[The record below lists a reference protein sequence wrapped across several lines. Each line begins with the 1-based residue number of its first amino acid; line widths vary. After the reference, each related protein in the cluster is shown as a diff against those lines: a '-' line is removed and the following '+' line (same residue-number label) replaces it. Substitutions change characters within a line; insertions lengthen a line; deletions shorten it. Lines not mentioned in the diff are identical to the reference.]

1 MTLRDAS
8 TTLTCPTPKPPA
20 SPWQV
25 FWVFL
30 KLGLT
35 SFGGPVAHLAYFRE
49 AFVVRHRWLS
59 EHDYADLVALCQF
72 LPGPASSQVGMALG
86 LMQAGYRGALAAW
99 LGFTLP
105 SAVALMALA
114 MGLSHWQGPWADGAL
129 HGLKLVAVP
138 IVAQA
143 VWGMA
148 RSLCPDAPRR
158 VLALAAAALLW
169 WWPSLWAQWVVL
181 AVSGGV
187 AWLAWQALGWTPVPP
202 SPGQATLAPEA
213 PSPVSA
219 SRHLPRRRTGLVWLG
234 LFVLGLMAL
243 PALSPQAESWAVV
256 NAFYR
261 AGALV
266 FGGGHVVLPL
276 LQAELVPTGWMNATT
291 FLAGYGAAQAVPG
304 PLFTLAAFLGAAATI
319 GPGGWW
325 GGLLALVAIF
335 VPAFLILAAALPW
348 WHHLRTRPSTL
359 VCLAGVNAGV
369 VGLLLAALVHPVA
382 SSALSSLTDVVIVLV
397 MALALMVG
405 RWPVWL
411 VVALCAGMGAL
422 GHVLTL
428 G

>member
-1 MTLRDAS
+1 MSFRDAADA
-8 TTLTCPTPKPPA
+8 LTHPA
-20 SPWQV
+20 PQAPANAWRV

-49 AFVVRHRWLS
+49 AFVLRHRWLS
-59 EHDYADLVALCQF
+59 EHDYAHLVALCQF

-105 SAVALMALA
+105 SALALIALA
-114 MGLSHWQGPWADGAL
+114 VGLSHWQSPWATSAL

-138 IVAQA
+138 IVAHA

-148 RSLCPDAPRR
+148 RSLCPDTPRR

-169 WWPSLWAQWVVL
+169 SWPGLWAQWVVL

-187 AWLAWQALGWTPVPP
+187 AWLAWRALGWTPVAPP
-202 SPGQATLAPEA
+202 TGQPTAAPETASVMSA
-213 PSPVSA
+213 P
-219 SRHLPRRRTGLVWLG
+219 RHLPSRRGGLVWLG
-234 LFVLGLMAL
+234 LFVLGLVAL
-243 PALSPQAESWAVV
+243 PALSPQAETWAVV

-276 LQAELVPTGWMNATT
+276 LQAELVPTGWMDAST

-304 PLFTLAAFLGAAATI
+304 PLFTLAAFLGATSTI

-325 GGLLALVAIF
+325 GGLLALVAMF
-335 VPAFLILAAALPW
+335 VPAFLVLVAALPW
-348 WHHLRTRPSTL
+348 WHALRRQTAAL
-359 VCLAGVNAGV
+359 VVLAGVNAGV

-382 SSALSSLTDVVIVLV
+382 SSALSSVVDLLIVLI
-397 MALALMVG
+397 MGIALMVG
-405 RWPVWL
+405 RWPVWA
-411 VVALCAGMGAL
+411 VVAGSAGLGMLDQAL
-422 GHVLTL
+422 MFS
-428 G
+428 

>member
-1 MTLRDAS
+1 MTLRDAA
-8 TTLTCPTPKPPA
+8 LTSPTPKPPA
-20 SPWQV
+20 GPWQV

-59 EHDYADLVALCQF
+59 EHDYAHLVALCQF

-105 SAVALMALA
+105 SALALIALA
-114 MGLSHWQGPWADGAL
+114 MGLSHWQGPWADGTL

-138 IVAQA
+138 IVAHA

-148 RSLCPDAPRR
+148 RSLCPDTPRR

-169 WWPSLWAQWVVL
+169 WWPGLWAQWVVL

-187 AWLAWQALGWTPVPP
+187 AWLAWQALGWTPVATP
-202 SPGQATLAPEA
+202 SGQTTLAPEA

-219 SRHLPRRRTGLVWLG
+219 SRHVPRRRSGLVWLA
-234 LFVLGLMAL
+234 LFVLGLVVL

-348 WHHLRTRPSTL
+348 WHHLRARPSAL

-369 VGLLLAALVHPVA
+369 VGLLLSALVHPVA
-382 SSALSSLTDVVIVLV
+382 SSALRSAPDVVIVALC
-397 MALALMVG
+397 ALALWG
-405 RWPVWL
+405 ARWPVWA
-411 VVALCAGMGAL
+411 VVLLSGTAGAIVSVWWGL
-422 GHVLTL
+422 
-428 G
+428 

>member
-1 MTLRDAS
+1 
-8 TTLTCPTPKPPA
+8 LTRPAPPSA
-20 SPWQV
+20 ANAWQV

-49 AFVVRHRWLS
+49 AFVVRHRWLT
-59 EHDYADLVALCQF
+59 EQDYAHLVALCQF

-105 SAVALMALA
+105 SALALIALA
-114 MGLSHWQGPWADGAL
+114 MGLSHWQSPWATGAL

-138 IVAQA
+138 IVAHA

-148 RSLCPDAPRR
+148 RSLCPDTPRR
-158 VLALAAAALLW
+158 VLALAAAGLLW
-169 WWPSLWAQWVVL
+169 WWPGLWAQWVVL
-181 AVSGGV
+181 AVSGGA
-187 AWLAWQALGWTPVPP
+187 AWLAWRTLGWTPVPP
-202 SPGQATLAPEA
+202 PAGQPTAAPET
-213 PSPVSA
+213 PSEKSA
-219 SRHLPRRRTGLVWLG
+219 LRHLPSRRSGLVWLG
-234 LFVLGLMAL
+234 LFVLGLVLL
-243 PALSPQAESWAVV
+243 PALSPQAETWAVV

-276 LQAELVPTGWMNATT
+276 LQAELVPTGWMDATT

-304 PLFTLAAFLGAAATI
+304 PLFTLAAFLGAASAI

-325 GGLLALVAIF
+325 GGLLALVAIS
-335 VPAFLILAAALPW
+335 VPAFLVLVAALPW
-348 WHHLRTRPSTL
+348 WHTLRTHTTAL
-359 VCLAGVNAGV
+359 VVLAGVNAGV

-382 SSALSSLTDVVIVLV
+382 SSALSSVVDLLIVL
-397 MALALMVG
+397 MMGIALMVG
-405 RWPVWL
+405 RWPVWA
-411 VVALCAGMGAL
+411 VVACSAGLGML
-422 GHVLTL
+422 GHALTIS
-428 G
+428 